1 VAGGVSGQRGTR
13 HWRWLH
19 ATYVLLFPW
28 HYICGL
34 LQLWT
39 ASGLVLLPCSVGALL
54 FVATD
59 VGVDRRVG

>member
-1 VAGGVSGQRGTR
+1 VAGGVSGQRGTG

-34 LQLWT
+34 LQL
-39 ASGLVLLPCSVGALL
+39 
-54 FVATD
+54 
-59 VGVDRRVG
+59 